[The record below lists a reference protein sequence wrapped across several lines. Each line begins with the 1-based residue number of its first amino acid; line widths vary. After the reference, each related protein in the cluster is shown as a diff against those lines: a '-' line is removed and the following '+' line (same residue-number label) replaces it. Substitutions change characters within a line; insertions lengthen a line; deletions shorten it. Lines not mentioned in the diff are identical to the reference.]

1 MVASPDFEN
10 TGPRV
15 LPAFDRAGPSV
26 GCVPLGLNPKRF
38 AGLQSPTFEISDIK
52 IPARDQDMVLDLEDL
67 EFAGLRA
74 KLKNLT
80 DRSLEFAP
88 VGMTQRT
95 RTLHVPMTVKSA

>member
-38 AGLQSPTFEISDIK
+38 AGLQIPTFEISDIK
-52 IPARDQDMVLDLEDL
+52 IPARDQDMVLDLDDL
-67 EFAGLRA
+67 EFPGLCA
-74 KLKNLT
+74 KLKDLA
-80 DRSLEFAP
+80 DGSLKFAT
-88 VGMTQRT
+88 VRMTQRT
-95 RTLHVPMTVKSA
+95 CVLNIPMTVKSA